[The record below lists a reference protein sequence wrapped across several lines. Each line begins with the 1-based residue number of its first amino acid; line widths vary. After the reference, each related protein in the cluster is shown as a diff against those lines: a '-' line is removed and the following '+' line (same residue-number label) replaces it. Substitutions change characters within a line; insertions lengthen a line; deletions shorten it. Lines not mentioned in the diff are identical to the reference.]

1 MVSAGLI
8 PYRLVDE
15 LEILI
20 AHPGGPFWARR
31 DAGWWSIVKGR
42 TEGDEAPRE
51 AAAREFAEETGWP
64 VPDGTWLELGSIV
77 QRSGKEVVGFAV
89 EAPDL
94 DPGRLQ
100 PGHFTM
106 QWKGRSRSFP
116 EIDRV
121 RWAGRSE
128 ARRLLLASQ
137 IPFFDR
143 IEEQVGGPRPRR

>member
-1 MVSAGLI
+1 MISAGLI
-8 PYRLVDE
+8 PYRLVDG

-20 AHPGGPFWARR
+20 AHPGGPYWARR

-42 TEGDEAPRE
+42 VEGDEVPRE

-64 VPDGTWLELGSIV
+64 VPDGAWLELGSIV

-94 DPGRLQ
+94 DPGHLA

-106 QWKGRSRSFP
+106 RWKGRTRSFP

-121 RWAGRSE
+121 CWADRGK
-128 ARRLLLASQ
+128 ARRLLLNSQ
-137 IPFFDR
+137 VPFFDR
-143 IEEQVGGPRPRR
+143 LAEQVGGA